1 MAECAGVADA
11 DAVVEAWSVAAA
23 VADGTRE
30 EDPGAAVIEGALLC
44 VAARG
49 DAERAALALSEDA
62 ADSLSAADC
71 EECAK
76 IVAPG
81 EMLPRLV
88 NDTSGVVVPV

>member
-1 MAECAGVADA
+1 MGECAGVADA
-11 DAVVEAWSVAAA
+11 DSVVDAWSVAAA
-23 VADGTRE
+23 VADGPR
-30 EDPGAAVIEGALLC
+30 DANPGADVEGALLC

-49 DAERAALALSEDA
+49 DAERVAVALSEDA

-88 NDTSGVVVPV
+88 DDTSGVAVPV